1 MNFTELIN
9 NIVNELNSQHFSE
22 IVQHY
27 QEIIEDL
34 DDCVFVQVVET
45 LPDYG
50 VNLKE
55 FDNLL
60 HKESPTQEEI
70 DKTIYWINLTKKL
83 ICSFVRN
90 KIIELERLLER
101 I

>member
-1 MNFTELIN
+1 MNELFIK
-9 NIVNELNSQHFSE
+9 IVNELNSQYYSE
-22 IVQHY
+22 IVKDY
-27 QEIIEDL
+27 QEILDVL
-34 DDCVFVQVVET
+34 DDCIFVEVIET

-55 FDNLL
+55 FDDLL

-83 ICSFVRN
+83 IYSFVQN

>member
-1 MNFTELIN
+1 MNELFIR
-9 NIVNELNSQHFSE
+9 IVNELNSQYYSE
-22 IVQHY
+22 IVKDY
-27 QEIIEDL
+27 QEILDDL
-34 DDCVFVQVVET
+34 DDCIFVEVIET

-55 FDNLL
+55 FDDLL
-60 HKESPTQEEI
+60 HKNHSTQEEK
-70 DKTIYWINLTKKL
+70 DKVISWINITKKL
-83 ICSFVRN
+83 IYSFVRN

>member
-34 DDCVFVQVVET
+34 DDCVFVEVIET

-55 FDNLL
+55 FDDLL
-60 HKESPTQEEI
+60 HKNPLTQEEK
-70 DKTIYWINLTKKL
+70 DKVISWINITKKL
-83 ICSFVRN
+83 IYSFVRN

>member
-1 MNFTELIN
+1 MTELFIR
-9 NIVNELNSQHFSE
+9 IVNELNSQYYSE
-22 IVQHY
+22 IVKDY
-27 QEIIEDL
+27 QEILDDL
-34 DDCVFVQVVET
+34 DDCIFVEVIET

-55 FDNLL
+55 FDDLL
-60 HKESPTQEEI
+60 HKNPLTQEEK
-70 DKTIYWINLTKKL
+70 DKVISWINITKKL
-83 ICSFVRN
+83 IYSFVRN